1 MLRIALDNAA
11 PRPGHEKGCF
21 ALSQLAAFVYR
32 ADRNAVASTTS
43 HPTMTREATAPA
55 MILAFSLVV

>member
-1 MLRIALDNAA
+1 
-11 PRPGHEKGCF
+11 
-21 ALSQLAAFVYR
+21 LAAFVYR

-43 HPTMTREATAPA
+43 HPTITREATAPA